1 MRQKKMKQKNDIFI
15 YKSEQKKKRVYQ
27 ESRKQDNQA
36 ESHSVLSS
44 EEDRNN
50 VEKRD
55 YM

>member
-1 MRQKKMKQKNDIFI
+1 MKQKNDIFI